1 MIATARAIMAR
12 TAAKLN
18 VTCQKIA
25 KPVLFF
31 NLKKNKVCQKIKKNS
46 KQPK

>member
-31 NLKKNKVCQKIKKNS
+31 NLKKIRFVKK
-46 KQPK
+46 